1 MIEERWTK
9 SKISDIAKHLAIQ
22 ESRNKDALVRSEE
35 QMHVPLWYFVSPS
48 YKGRD
53 YKEHMQKGIYDTIP
67 GKG

>member
-22 ESRNKDALVRSEE
+22 ESRNKDACL

-53 YKEHMQKGIYDTIP
+53 HKKHMQKDIYNITP
-67 GKG
+67 GEV

>member
-9 SKISDIAKHLAIQ
+9 IENKRYCKTSGDTRIAEQGCACL
-22 ESRNKDALVRSEE
+22 

>member
-9 SKISDIAKHLAIQ
+9 SKISDIAKHLGDTRIAEQ
-22 ESRNKDALVRSEE
+22 GCACL